1 MGPKLTQAEGFVL
14 GVGAKMF
21 SCCGA
26 RRMSLATVRL
36 RPSPT
41 PAHAYAPTTAP
52 SNAEIPNAELRGVEG
67 AAPYNRTSVRGCRG
81 WRPRQPAI
89 TAPSI
94 FCRYMASPFD
104 IFA

>member
-1 MGPKLTQAEGFVL
+1 MGPNGTKWVLMGHECMGPKLTQAEGFVL

-41 PAHAYAPTTAP
+41 AATAT
-52 SNAEIPNAELRGVEG
+52 R
-67 AAPYNRTSVRGCRG
+67 
-81 WRPRQPAI
+81 
-89 TAPSI
+89 
-94 FCRYMASPFD
+94 
-104 IFA
+104 